1 MTHVEDRA
9 HDMNRR
15 MAADPNASLHEVQ
28 VRKDKG
34 AWKTKY
40 SFEGRGLEA
49 VKYYD
54 GINVGAGYRKRFVV
68 DGNPVH
74 TTIGID

>member
-1 MTHVEDRA
+1 MTDVPNRA
-9 HDMNRR
+9 NDMGRR

-34 AWKTKY
+34 AWQTRY

>member
-1 MTHVEDRA
+1 MTDVPNRA
-9 HDMNRR
+9 HDTARR
-15 MAADPNASLHEVQ
+15 VSPDPNASLHEVQ

-34 AWKTKY
+34 AWQTRY
-40 SFEGRGLEA
+40 SFEGKGVEA
-49 VKYYD
+49 VKYYS

-68 DGNPVH
+68 DGTPVH

>member
-1 MTHVEDRA
+1 MSDVPDRA
-9 HDMNRR
+9 SDPSRR
-15 MAADPNASLHEVQ
+15 MSPDPNASLHEVQ

-34 AWKTKY
+34 AWQTRY
-40 SFEGRGLEA
+40 SFEGKGLDA
-49 VKYYD
+49 MKYYQ

-68 DGNPVH
+68 DGKSVH